1 MLKKTFLIVAIASWW
16 PSGACPGDGGRRGG
30 ALGVKWG
37 VIGAAFL
44 LGIAA
49 AAGAA
54 AQGRATSAACEGMSR
69 NPGAAAPI
77 RLMTIIG
84 LALIESLVLYALL
97 IAFLSTTNRSEA
109 PGGWPSGSR
118 CPLSRTTCPFETFS
132 RPGRNTAM
140 GTLPTIRGLNS

>member
-1 MLKKTFLIVAIASWW
+1 MLKKTVLILAIALVVALPALAQEPAS
-16 PSGACPGDGGRRGG
+16 AGG
-30 ALGVKWG
+30 APSAGVKWG

-49 AAGAA
+49 AAGAT
-54 AQGRATSAACEGMSR
+54 AQGKATSAACEGMSR

-97 IAFLSTTNRSEA
+97 IAFLVYNK
-109 PGGWPSGSR
+109 
-118 CPLSRTTCPFETFS
+118 
-132 RPGRNTAM
+132 
-140 GTLPTIRGLNS
+140 